1 MKKIMMFGALTYS
14 LLSAQS
20 LAGVMY
26 DLTPRWSWSD
36 NEYVA
41 WNSPCPNN
49 GYYTSNYS
57 TYVCTVGVN
66 LNYGDSIVAGP
77 YVSQLYLDRYSS
89 FGGNNTIGSSNRNLS
104 LNLDRNSFS
113 ARNLYI
119 YGSIDNGG
127 YINLTDATVSRFI
140 RSSNNDVV
148 FDNVNVGESVIAQ
161 KHING
166 ANSDVGGYVDS
177 YAGGV
182 TLNNVDVGSYIE
194 ARDQIKTTNGDVGGH
209 ISSSHG
215 GIQTVSNSTHLI
227 SGYVSAQ
234 ESIKVTNYRINQYIF
249 SEDYVQ
255 LNNTNVNGD
264 VTSRSSGNP
273 AVEVLNNSSVSG
285 DITAKGFIRVS
296 DSSVSGDIDN
306 TQGRNQSMAIN
317 SSQIGG
323 DIAAKGYVDVQS
335 SQVSGTVSSAN
346 EGGRIEHS
354 KVKGD
359 VNVKEYLHVINNS
372 YICGEASS
380 SGDGANINNSFVGDD
395 VSTKKY
401 LHVTNASV
409 FGTVSTKNTGMAL
422 SGAKILADMKA
433 VGFPNN
439 KYVSISNNSTLC
451 GQLNSSYYYNG
462 NLVAFCGLNDPSCNS
477 SQSKGECPVNVSSGS
492 GYDDFYEFCGTTP
505 PDPEPTQCNLLPME
519 TFSSSNVDN
528 WSVIGYGSSVK
539 PHVVNGRFRLNDNR
553 TRQATASAYNYLFPS
568 DENYLEIEFD
578 HFAYGGGYNGADG
591 VALVISDANVPPQT
605 GAFGGPLGYGMKLHK
620 NHSDEVSHDVEG
632 FAGGWLGIGIDEYG
646 NFYREGGENLASHGS
661 ANSVGVRGAGIKD
674 NNGKWLK
681 GYKYIKGKQFNQS
694 LDNRSST
701 PHRYKVILNSRNSG
715 AITLSVQRKVGVN
728 GQWHTVISN
737 FDVLTEGN
745 FNYIPENFRISVTAS
760 TGALTNTHEMDNFQV
775 CADKYQKITEGIHHF
790 EFDYAG
796 TGSICQASEVTLR
809 ACMDPSCSKTYPSS
823 VLSSNPGATVDPVTV
838 SLLPQSDSLVA
849 WEGGDRVTFSDS
861 VSLKLQAFQSGSAKL
876 GIASSSVPQFGFD
889 GAKCRIAGG
898 PLSEQNCNIVFNSA
912 ALGVTVPDKV
922 AGKPFF
928 NTKGQAQYSNQR
940 SPYLEFCSS
949 PSQQGGNGENRD
961 VQLSI
966 ERIEPTSNAVSVPA
980 YVSFKKRDGSFS
992 NEVTVGTNTVEVAD
1006 VYFNKHGKAYFNL
1019 KYPEAGKVALKAKIK
1034 DEKDSL
1040 GQNSFVSFP
1049 AYLKLTVDGGLCGS
1063 GSCSQKLVAAGEE
1076 FTMKVT
1082 AYQFGDDKKP
1092 AQNYQQSGLTIS
1104 HKVSYPQFDS
1114 AIPGTLGTTTYDH
1127 INLTN
1132 GTGSVMQT
1140 VSEVGAFDF
1149 TITPPETYLGS
1160 KAFTITPAEE
1170 NIGRFYPKYFRV
1182 DEAKGNQWAYPHQ
1195 ENFAYMK
1202 QGFGVEEFYVEALNA
1217 DKGALTNY
1225 AFFSS
1230 GLHAKFGLKDTS
1242 SYKPRFILNKT
1253 YTGTWVNNGA
1263 AYVTSRSLGKFTG
1276 STTDGLELLK
1286 GSGSSY
1292 PDGPL
1297 NFNENAKDTAISIK
1311 SADDNKDPVSIDGS
1325 EGLLPTQPDIRFG
1338 RVDLDDVGGNQGS
1351 TLRVPLRVEY
1361 WNGSRFIANPNDSQ
1375 TDVTGVK
1382 AKQEHIW
1389 PKGDNAKPKDVT
1401 LGAGGEVASG
1411 HSRSVTAK
1419 EAEPYRQQTRV
1430 WLNLEGGGNSLPWLK
1445 YDWDKDGYEENPS
1458 SVVTFG
1464 IHRGNDRVIYRGEP
1478 GLTGQ

>member
-1 MKKIMMFGALTYS
+1 MKKIILIIITMLACLLNVPAQAATCDVWGNKDFTVTFDVVGPASSSYVYLEHSGLHPREVLWYNGSKYRGARFYFYEPN
-14 LLSAQS
+14 LLKDQVYNIRLEHQANGRSGT
-20 LAGVMY
+20 LKYYRKFAGE
-26 DLTPRWSWSD
+26 SD
-36 NEYVA
+36 
-41 WNSPCPNN
+41 WQLIS
-49 GYYTSNYS
+49 TMSN
-57 TYVCTVGVN
+57 VN
-66 LNYGDSIVAGP
+66 LKNGK
-77 YVSQLYLDRYSS
+77 
-89 FGGNNTIGSSNRNLS
+89 LS
-104 LNLDRNSFS
+104 LYEQGSPSGLDCDGSLPAPIEPELPSNICQYFPEPIQGMKGYSENTLNVPNKS
-113 ARNLYI
+113 ARAL
-119 YGSIDNGG
+119 GW
-127 YINLTDATVSRFI
+127 
-140 RSSNNDVV
+140 
-148 FDNVNVGESVIAQ
+148 
-161 KHING
+161 
-166 ANSDVGGYVDS
+166 
-177 YAGGV
+177 
-182 TLNNVDVGSYIE
+182 
-194 ARDQIKTTNGDVGGH
+194 
-209 ISSSHG
+209 
-215 GIQTVSNSTHLI
+215 
-227 SGYVSAQ
+227 
-234 ESIKVTNYRINQYIF
+234 
-249 SEDYVQ
+249 SEDYKSFYTVTNKEDLFYYSSNAQ
-255 LNNTNVNGD
+255 QPNKAKYILAGFDKANVDDARDRLYRSPICGSDTGCDVGNNDANLEARKASEPTGVPTDFGDRSLSLEAHNIGYKCDNTNLCSATRYDVNGKSGIEIKIEKNLDSLWISQNNSPFEQIKVILPDGTNIRNFKAEAGPSDDLRIVIPQDSTITFERWEHVGHTKYSFYNNSRINVSGNSVVFSNPID
-264 VTSRSSGNP
+264 VTTNYYVTIYAPNALVNFQTKS
-273 AVEVLNNSSVSG
+273 EQFY
-285 DITAKGFIRVS
+285 GF
-296 DSSVSGDIDN
+296 
-306 TQGRNQSMAIN
+306 
-317 SSQIGG
+317 
-323 DIAAKGYVDVQS
+323 
-335 SQVSGTVSSAN
+335 
-346 EGGRIEHS
+346 
-354 KVKGD
+354 
-359 VNVKEYLHVINNS
+359 
-372 YICGEASS
+372 
-380 SGDGANINNSFVGDD
+380 
-395 VSTKKY
+395 
-401 LHVTNASV
+401 
-409 FGTVSTKNTGMAL
+409 
-422 SGAKILADMKA
+422 ILADTVNFNNPITVHGSVTARHLTMKKN
-433 VGFPNN
+433 VVIQKPD
-439 KYVSISNNSTLC
+439 YS
-451 GQLNSSYYYNG
+451 
-462 NLVAFCGLNDPSCNS
+462 
-477 SQSKGECPVNVSSGS
+477 CPV
-492 GYDDFYEFCGTTP
+492 
-505 PDPEPTQCNLLPME
+505 EPSVQQCNLLPME
-519 TFSSSNVDN
+519 DFNANDISN
-528 WSVIGYGSSVK
+528 WSVIGFGQSIK
-539 PHVVNGRFRLNDNR
+539 PKPSGGRFVLNSSQRN
-553 TRQATASAYNYLFPS
+553 QATASAYNYLFPS
-568 DENYLEIEFD
+568 KDNYLEVEFD
-578 HFAYGGGYNGADG
+578 HYAHSGSGADG
-591 VALVISDANVPPQT
+591 VALVLSDANVPPQT
-605 GAFGGPLGYGMKLHK
+605 GAFGGPLGYGVKP
-620 NHSDEVSHDVEG
+620 NIQG
-632 FAGGWLGIGIDEYG
+632 FAGGWLGFGIDEYG
-646 NFYREGGENLASHGS
+646 NYSREGSFEDGHYRPGFKPNTVAIRGS
-661 ANSVGVRGAGIKD
+661 GIKNGAGQWM
-674 NNGKWLK
+674 G
-681 GYKYIKGKQFNQS
+681 GYRYIKGNHNVGY
-694 LDNRSST
+694 LDRRRDPN
-701 PHRYKVILNSRNSG
+701 HRYKVIIDSKQQG
-715 AITLSVQRKVGVN
+715 KVYITIQRKIGSAN
-728 GQWHTVISN
+728 SWTTLISK
-737 FDVLTEGN
+737 FDVMRGFGQTTP
-745 FNYIPENFRISVTAS
+745 PENFRVSITAS
-760 TGALTNTHEMDNFQV
+760 TGDITNVHEMDNFQV

-809 ACMDPSCSKTYPSS
+809 ACMDASCSKTYPSS

-849 WEGGDRVTFSDS
+849 WEGGDRFTFSDS

-928 NTKGQAQYSNQR
+928 NTKGQAQYSNQS

-949 PSQQGGNGENRD
+949 PSQQGGDGENRD

-1006 VYFNKHGKAYFNL
+1006 VYFNKQGKAYFNL

-1132 GTGSVMQT
+1132 GTGSVTQT

-1149 TITPPETYLGS
+1149 KITPPETYLGS

-1182 DEAKGNQWAYPHQ
+1182 DDAKGNQWAYPHK
-1195 ENFAYMK
+1195 ENFAYMG

-1230 GLHAKFGLKDTS
+1230 GLQAKFGLKDTS
-1242 SYKPRFILNKT
+1242 SYQSRFILNKT

-1311 SADDNKDPVSIDGS
+1311 PADDNKDPVSIDGS

-1338 RVDLDDVGGNQGS
+1338 RIDLDDVGGNQGS

-1375 TDVTGVK
+1375 TDVKGVT
-1382 AKQEHIW
+1382 AAETHIW
-1389 PKGDNAKPKDVT
+1389 PTGAGAIPKAVT

-1411 HSRSVTAK
+1411 SSRSVTATQ
-1419 EAEPYRQQTRV
+1419 AEPYRQQTRV
-1430 WLNLEGGGNSLPWLK
+1430 WLDLDDSKNGLPWLK
-1445 YDWDKDGYEENPS
+1445 YNWDNDKVGEENPS

>member
-1 MKKIMMFGALTYS
+1 MK
-14 LLSAQS
+14 
-20 LAGVMY
+20 
-26 DLTPRWSWSD
+26 
-36 NEYVA
+36 
-41 WNSPCPNN
+41 
-49 GYYTSNYS
+49 
-57 TYVCTVGVN
+57 
-66 LNYGDSIVAGP
+66 
-77 YVSQLYLDRYSS
+77 
-89 FGGNNTIGSSNRNLS
+89 LS
-104 LNLDRNSFS
+104 LNNKFIPFILLFTFLVTNSVRASSDTITINDFPFVAQGHGNGNNFCNGYGNASYLKVYNEATIWGTEGLDLNFC
-113 ARNLYI
+113 
-119 YGSIDNGG
+119 YGFQYMSETSCD
-127 YINLTDATVSRFI
+127 
-140 RSSNNDVV
+140 NNDGSLRKC
-148 FDNVNVGESVIAQ
+148 NVSFQ
-161 KHING
+161 QLSPKK
-166 ANSDVGGYVDS
+166 
-177 YAGGV
+177 
-182 TLNNVDVGSYIE
+182 LKPFKE
-194 ARDQIKTTNGDVGGH
+194 AT
-209 ISSSHG
+209 
-215 GIQTVSNSTHLI
+215 
-227 SGYVSAQ
+227 
-234 ESIKVTNYRINQYIF
+234 
-249 SEDYVQ
+249 
-255 LNNTNVNGD
+255 
-264 VTSRSSGNP
+264 GNK
-273 AVEVLNNSSVSG
+273 NIYCN
-285 DITAKGFIRVS
+285 
-296 DSSVSGDIDN
+296 
-306 TQGRNQSMAIN
+306 
-317 SSQIGG
+317 
-323 DIAAKGYVDVQS
+323 
-335 SQVSGTVSSAN
+335 SSAN
-346 EGGRIEHS
+346 IYRENIKSFNGYQNCNAWFSSPLHKIKKMNMYDSSTVHFFSGEYWIDKLTMQNSS
-354 KVKGD
+354 KIVIHG
-359 VNVKEYLHVINNS
+359 NVKIHLKNEAEFNGASIEYADENSQLIFVSRDSITLNDSYWPVHKSSTLEGYFYADEDISLHNGSVILGKVNSRILTLTDSSKINN
-372 YICGEASS
+372 E
-380 SGDGANINNSFVGDD
+380 NIIP
-395 VSTKKY
+395 K
-401 LHVTNASV
+401 
-409 FGTVSTKNTGMAL
+409 
-422 SGAKILADMKA
+422 
-433 VGFPNN
+433 
-439 KYVSISNNSTLC
+439 
-451 GQLNSSYYYNG
+451 
-462 NLVAFCGLNDPSCNS
+462 
-477 SQSKGECPVNVSSGS
+477 
-492 GYDDFYEFCGTTP
+492 
-505 PDPEPTQCNLLPME
+505 QCEYLPME
-519 TFSSSNVDN
+519 DFNANDISN
-528 WSVIGYGSSVK
+528 WSVIGFGQSIKPTPSGDRFVLNSSQK
-539 PHVVNGRFRLNDNR
+539 D
-553 TRQATASAYNYLFPS
+553 QATASACNYLFPS
-568 DENYLEIEFD
+568 KDNYLEVEFD
-578 HFAYGGGYNGADG
+578 HYAHSGSGADG
-591 VALVISDANVPPQT
+591 VALVLSDANVPPQT
-605 GAFGGPLGYGMKLHK
+605 GAFGGPLGYGVKP
-620 NHSDEVSHDVEG
+620 NIQG
-632 FAGGWLGIGIDEYG
+632 FAGGWLGFGIDEYG
-646 NFYREGGENLASHGS
+646 NYSREGSFEDSHYRPGFKPNTVAIRGS
-661 ANSVGVRGAGIKD
+661 GIK
-674 NNGKWLK
+674 NGSGQWMG
-681 GYKYIKGKQFNQS
+681 GYRYIKGNHNVGD
-694 LDNRSST
+694 LDRRRDPN
-701 PHRYKVILNSRNSG
+701 HRYKVIIDSKQQG
-715 AITLSVQRKVGVN
+715 KVYITIQRKIGSAN
-728 GQWHTVISN
+728 SWTTLISK
-737 FDVLTEGN
+737 FDVMRGFGQTTP
-745 FNYIPENFRISVTAS
+745 PENFRVSITAS
-760 TGALTNTHEMDNFQV
+760 TGDITNVHEMDNFQV

-809 ACMDPSCSKTYPSS
+809 ACMDASCSKTYPSS

-861 VSLKLQAFQSGSAKL
+861 VSLKLQALQSGSAKL

-928 NTKGQAQYSNQR
+928 NTKGQAQYSNQS

-949 PSQQGGNGENRD
+949 PSQQGGDGENRD

-1006 VYFNKHGKAYFNL
+1006 VYFNKQGKAYFNL

-1132 GTGSVMQT
+1132 GTGSVTQT

-1182 DEAKGNQWAYPHQ
+1182 DEAKGNQWAYPHK
-1195 ENFAYMK
+1195 ENFAYMG
-1202 QGFGVEEFYVEALNA
+1202 QSFGVEEFYVEALNA

-1230 GLHAKFGLKDTS
+1230 GLQAKFGLKDTS
-1242 SYKPRFILNKT
+1242 SYQPRFILNKT

-1445 YDWDKDGYEENPS
+1445 YDWDKDGSEENPS

>member
-1 MKKIMMFGALTYS
+1 MKKRIIFGAIAYS
-14 LLSAQS
+14 LLCAQV
-20 LAGVMY
+20 LAAVTY
-26 DLTPRWSWSD
+26 DLTPTDYWVREKGRWQRQWVPV
-36 NEYVA
+36 Y
-41 WNSPCPNN
+41 SPCPTD
-49 GYYTSNYS
+49 GYYSNGLS
-57 TYVCTVGVN
+57 IYVCPSSVN
-66 LNYGDSIVAGP
+66 LYYGDNIVTGGNT
-77 YVSQLYLDRYSS
+77 SQLVLRQYSS

-215 GIQTVSNSTHLI
+215 GIQAVSNSAHLI

-346 EGGRIEHS
+346 EGGRIELS
-354 KVKGD
+354 KVRGD

-519 TFSSSNVDN
+519 DFNANDISN
-528 WSVIGYGSSVK
+528 WSVIGFGQSIK
-539 PHVVNGRFRLNDNR
+539 PTPSGGRFVLNSSQRN
-553 TRQATASAYNYLFPS
+553 QATASAYNYLFPS
-568 DENYLEIEFD
+568 KDNYLEVEFD
-578 HFAYGGGYNGADG
+578 HYAHSGSGADG
-591 VALVISDANVPPQT
+591 VALVLSDANVPPQT
-605 GAFGGPLGYGMKLHK
+605 GAFGGPLGYGVKP
-620 NHSDEVSHDVEG
+620 NIQG
-632 FAGGWLGIGIDEYG
+632 FAGGWLGFGIDEYG
-646 NFYREGGENLASHGS
+646 NYSREGSFEDSHYRPGFKPNTVAIRGS
-661 ANSVGVRGAGIKD
+661 GIK
-674 NNGKWLK
+674 NGSGQWMG
-681 GYKYIKGKQFNQS
+681 GYRYIKGNHNVGD
-694 LDNRSST
+694 LDRRRDPN
-701 PHRYKVILNSRNSG
+701 HRYKVIIGSKQQG
-715 AITLSVQRKVGVN
+715 KVYITIQRKIGSAN
-728 GQWHTVISN
+728 SWTTLISK
-737 FDVLTEGN
+737 FDVMRGFGQTTP
-745 FNYIPENFRISVTAS
+745 PENFRVSITAS
-760 TGALTNTHEMDNFQV
+760 TGDITNVHEMDNFQV

-809 ACMDPSCSKTYPSS
+809 ACMDASCSKTYPSS

-849 WEGGDRVTFSDS
+849 WEGGDHVTFSDS

-928 NTKGQAQYSNQR
+928 NTKGQAQYSNQS

-949 PSQQGGNGENRD
+949 PSQQGGDGENRD

-1006 VYFNKHGKAYFNL
+1006 VYFNKQGKAYFNL

-1063 GSCSQKLVAAGEE
+1063 GSCSHKLVAAGEE

-1132 GTGSVMQT
+1132 GTGAVTQT

-1182 DEAKGNQWAYPHQ
+1182 DEAKGNQWAYPHK
-1195 ENFAYMK
+1195 ENFAYMG
-1202 QGFGVEEFYVEALNA
+1202 QSFGVEEFYVEALNA

-1230 GLHAKFGLKDTS
+1230 GLQAKFGLKDTS
-1242 SYKPRFILNKT
+1242 SYQPRFILNKT

-1445 YDWDKDGYEENPS
+1445 YDWDKDGSEENPS

>member
-215 GIQTVSNSTHLI
+215 GIQAVSNSTHLI

-433 VGFPNN
+433 VGFPSN

-505 PDPEPTQCNLLPME
+505 PDPDPDPEPTQCNLLPME
-519 TFSSSNVDN
+519 DFNANDISN
-528 WSVIGYGSSVK
+528 WSVIGFGQSIK
-539 PHVVNGRFRLNDNR
+539 PTPSGGRFVLNSSQRN
-553 TRQATASAYNYLFPS
+553 QATASAYNYLFPS
-568 DENYLEIEFD
+568 KDNYLEVEFD
-578 HFAYGGGYNGADG
+578 HYAHSGSGADG
-591 VALVISDANVPPQT
+591 VALVLSDANVPPQT
-605 GAFGGPLGYGMKLHK
+605 GAFGGPLGYGVKP
-620 NHSDEVSHDVEG
+620 NIQG
-632 FAGGWLGIGIDEYG
+632 FAGGWLGFGIDEYG
-646 NFYREGGENLASHGS
+646 NYSREGSFDDSPNRPSRPNAVAIRGS
-661 ANSVGVRGAGIKD
+661 GIK
-674 NNGKWLK
+674 NNSGHWMG
-681 GYKYIKGKQFNQS
+681 GYRYIKGNNNVGD
-694 LDNRSST
+694 LDNRT
-701 PHRYKVILNSRNSG
+701 NLKHRYKVIIDSKEQG
-715 AITLSVQRKVGVN
+715 KVYITIQRKIGSAN
-728 GQWHTVISN
+728 SWTTLISK
-737 FDVLTEGN
+737 FDVMRGFGQSTP
-745 FNYIPENFRISVTAS
+745 PENFRVSITAS
-760 TGALTNTHEMDNFQV
+760 TGDITNVHEMDNFQV

-809 ACMDPSCSKTYPSS
+809 ACMDASCSKTYPSS

-849 WEGGDRVTFSDS
+849 WEGDDRVTFSDS

-928 NTKGQAQYSNQR
+928 NTKGQAQYSNQS

-949 PSQQGGNGENRD
+949 PSQQGGDGENRD

-980 YVSFKKRDGSFS
+980 YVSFKKRDGTFS

-1006 VYFNKHGKAYFNL
+1006 VYFNKQGKAYFNL

-1104 HKVSYPQFDS
+1104 HKVSYPKFDS
-1114 AIPGTLGTTTYDH
+1114 AIAGTLGTTTYDH
-1127 INLTN
+1127 IKLTN
-1132 GTGSVMQT
+1132 GTGSVTQT

-1182 DEAKGNQWAYPHQ
+1182 DEAKGNQWAYSHK
-1195 ENFAYMK
+1195 ENFAYMG

-1217 DKGALTNY
+1217 GKGALTNY

-1230 GLHAKFGLKDTS
+1230 GLQAKFGLKDTS
-1242 SYKPRFILNKT
+1242 SYQSRFILNKT
-1253 YTGTWVNNGA
+1253 YTGIWVNNGA
-1263 AYVTSRSLGKFTG
+1263 AYVSSRSLGRFTG

-1286 GSGSSY
+1286 GSGTSY

-1297 NFNENAKDTAISIK
+1297 NFKENVKDTVISIK
-1311 SADDNKDPVSIDGS
+1311 AAENTDPVSIDGS
-1325 EGLLPTQPDIRFG
+1325 EGVLPTQPDIRFG
-1338 RVDLDDVGGNQGS
+1338 RVDLDDVGGNQG
-1351 TLRVPLRVEY
+1351 TILRVPLRVEY
-1361 WNGSRFIANPNDSQ
+1361 WNGSRFIANPDDSQ
-1375 TDVTGVK
+1375 TDVKGIT
-1382 AKQEHIW
+1382 AAETHIW
-1389 PKGDNAKPKDVT
+1389 PTGNDAAPKAVT
-1401 LGAGGEVASG
+1401 LGAGGKVSDG
-1411 HSRSVTAK
+1411 YSRTVTAK
-1419 EAEPYRQQTRV
+1419 EAESYRQQTRV
-1430 WLNLEGGGNSLPWLK
+1430 WLDLDASANGLPWLK
-1445 YDWDKDGYEENPS
+1445 YNWNKDNAGEENPS

>member
-1 MKKIMMFGALTYS
+1 MKKIILIIITMLACLLNFPAQAATCDVWGNKDFTVTFNVVGPASNSYVYLQHSGRHPREVLWYNGYEYGNANYYFDEPNLLADQPYNIRLEHQVSHNSGTLKYYRKFAGESDWQLISTINNVNLKNGKLSLYEQGSPSGLDCDGSLPAPIEPELPSNICQYFPEPIQGMKGYSENTLNVPNKSARVLGWSEDYKSFYTVTNKEDLFYYSSNAQQPNKAQYILAGFDKANVDDARDRLYRSPICGSDTGCDVGNNDGHLEARKASEPTGVPTDFGDHSLSLEAHNIGYKCDNTSLCSATRYS
-14 LLSAQS
+14 L
-20 LAGVMY
+20 
-26 DLTPRWSWSD
+26 
-36 NEYVA
+36 
-41 WNSPCPNN
+41 N
-49 GYYTSNYS
+49 GKS
-57 TYVCTVGVN
+57 G
-66 LNYGDSIVAGP
+66 IE
-77 YVSQLYLDRYSS
+77 
-89 FGGNNTIGSSNRNLS
+89 IKIEK
-104 LNLDRNSFS
+104 NLDRLWVSQNNSPF
-113 ARNLYI
+113 
-119 YGSIDNGG
+119 
-127 YINLTDATVSRFI
+127 
-140 RSSNNDVV
+140 
-148 FDNVNVGESVIAQ
+148 
-161 KHING
+161 
-166 ANSDVGGYVDS
+166 
-177 YAGGV
+177 
-182 TLNNVDVGSYIE
+182 
-194 ARDQIKTTNGDVGGH
+194 DQIKVILPDGTNVRNFRAEAGPRDDLRIVIPQDSTVTFERWEHVGHTKYSFYNNSRINVSGNSVVFSNPIDVTTNYYAT
-209 ISSSHG
+209 I
-215 GIQTVSNSTHLI
+215 
-227 SGYVSAQ
+227 YA
-234 ESIKVTNYRINQYIF
+234 
-249 SEDYVQ
+249 
-255 LNNTNVNGD
+255 
-264 VTSRSSGNP
+264 P
-273 AVEVLNNSSVSG
+273 
-285 DITAKGFIRVS
+285 
-296 DSSVSGDIDN
+296 
-306 TQGRNQSMAIN
+306 
-317 SSQIGG
+317 
-323 DIAAKGYVDVQS
+323 
-335 SQVSGTVSSAN
+335 
-346 EGGRIEHS
+346 
-354 KVKGD
+354 
-359 VNVKEYLHVINNS
+359 
-372 YICGEASS
+372 
-380 SGDGANINNSFVGDD
+380 
-395 VSTKKY
+395 
-401 LHVTNASV
+401 NASV
-409 FGTVSTKNTGMAL
+409 NFQTKSKQFYGF
-422 SGAKILADMKA
+422 ILADTVNFNNPITVHGSVTARHLTMKKN
-433 VGFPNN
+433 VVIQKPD
-439 KYVSISNNSTLC
+439 YS
-451 GQLNSSYYYNG
+451 
-462 NLVAFCGLNDPSCNS
+462 
-477 SQSKGECPVNVSSGS
+477 CPV
-492 GYDDFYEFCGTTP
+492 EP
-505 PDPEPTQCNLLPME
+505 PVQQCNLLPME

-528 WSVIGYGSSVK
+528 WSVIGYDSSIK
-539 PHVVNGRFRLNDNR
+539 PQVVNGRFRLNGNR
-553 TRQATASAYNYLFPS
+553 ARQATASAYNYLFPS
-568 DENYLEIEFD
+568 DENYLEVEFD

-620 NHSDEVSHDVEG
+620 NHSGEVSHDVEG

-681 GYKYIKGKQFNQS
+681 GYKYIKGKQFNQP

-745 FNYIPENFRISVTAS
+745 FNYTPENFRISVTAS

-809 ACMDPSCSKTYPSS
+809 ACMDASCSKTYPSS

-876 GIASSSVPQFGFD
+876 GIARSSVLQFGFD
-889 GAKCRIAGG
+889 RAKCRIAGG

-928 NTKGQAQYSNQR
+928 NTKGQAQYSNQS

-949 PSQQGGNGENRD
+949 PSQQGGDGENRD

-966 ERIEPTSNAVSVPA
+966 ERIEPTSNAVSVSA

-1006 VYFNKHGKAYFNL
+1006 VYFNKQGKAYFNL

-1114 AIPGTLGTTTYDH
+1114 AISGTLGTTTYDH

-1132 GTGSVMQT
+1132 GTGSVTQT

-1182 DEAKGNQWAYPHQ
+1182 DEAKGNQWAYPHK
-1195 ENFAYMK
+1195 ENFAYMG
-1202 QGFGVEEFYVEALNA
+1202 QSFGVEEFYVEALNA

-1230 GLHAKFGLKDTS
+1230 GLQAKFGLKDTS
-1242 SYKPRFILNKT
+1242 SYQPRFILNKT

-1445 YDWDKDGYEENPS
+1445 YDWDKDGSEENPS

>member
-1 MKKIMMFGALTYS
+1 MKKIILIIITMLACLLNVPAQAATCDVWGNKDFTVTFNVVGPASNSYVYLEHSGRHPREVLWYNGYEYGNANYYFDEPNLLAGQPYNIRLEHQVSHNSGTLKYYRKFAGESDWQLISTINNVNLKNGKLSLYEQGSPSGLDCDGSLPAPIEPELPSNICQYFPEPIQGMKGYSENTLNVPNKSARVLGWSEDYKSFYTVTNKEDLFYYSSNAQQPNKAQYILAGFDKANVDDARDRLYRSPICGSDTGCDVGNNDGHLEARKASEPTGVPTDFGDHSLSLEAHNIGYKCDNTSLCSATRYS
-14 LLSAQS
+14 L
-20 LAGVMY
+20 
-26 DLTPRWSWSD
+26 
-36 NEYVA
+36 
-41 WNSPCPNN
+41 N
-49 GYYTSNYS
+49 GKS
-57 TYVCTVGVN
+57 G
-66 LNYGDSIVAGP
+66 IE
-77 YVSQLYLDRYSS
+77 
-89 FGGNNTIGSSNRNLS
+89 IKIEK
-104 LNLDRNSFS
+104 NLDRLWVSQNNSPF
-113 ARNLYI
+113 
-119 YGSIDNGG
+119 
-127 YINLTDATVSRFI
+127 
-140 RSSNNDVV
+140 
-148 FDNVNVGESVIAQ
+148 
-161 KHING
+161 
-166 ANSDVGGYVDS
+166 
-177 YAGGV
+177 
-182 TLNNVDVGSYIE
+182 
-194 ARDQIKTTNGDVGGH
+194 DQIKVILPDGTNVRNFRAEAGPRDDLRIVIPQDSTVTFERWEHVGHTKYSFYNNSRINVSGNSVVFSNPIDVTTNYYAT
-209 ISSSHG
+209 I
-215 GIQTVSNSTHLI
+215 
-227 SGYVSAQ
+227 YA
-234 ESIKVTNYRINQYIF
+234 
-249 SEDYVQ
+249 
-255 LNNTNVNGD
+255 
-264 VTSRSSGNP
+264 P
-273 AVEVLNNSSVSG
+273 
-285 DITAKGFIRVS
+285 
-296 DSSVSGDIDN
+296 
-306 TQGRNQSMAIN
+306 
-317 SSQIGG
+317 
-323 DIAAKGYVDVQS
+323 
-335 SQVSGTVSSAN
+335 
-346 EGGRIEHS
+346 
-354 KVKGD
+354 
-359 VNVKEYLHVINNS
+359 
-372 YICGEASS
+372 
-380 SGDGANINNSFVGDD
+380 
-395 VSTKKY
+395 
-401 LHVTNASV
+401 NASV
-409 FGTVSTKNTGMAL
+409 NFQTKSKQFYGF
-422 SGAKILADMKA
+422 ILADTVNFNNPITVHGSVTARHLTMKKN
-433 VGFPNN
+433 VVIQKPD
-439 KYVSISNNSTLC
+439 YS
-451 GQLNSSYYYNG
+451 
-462 NLVAFCGLNDPSCNS
+462 
-477 SQSKGECPVNVSSGS
+477 CPV
-492 GYDDFYEFCGTTP
+492 EP
-505 PDPEPTQCNLLPME
+505 PVQQCNLLPME

-528 WSVIGYGSSVK
+528 WSVIGYDSSIK
-539 PHVVNGRFRLNDNR
+539 PQVVNGRFRLNGNR
-553 TRQATASAYNYLFPS
+553 ARQATASAYNYLFPS
-568 DENYLEIEFD
+568 DENYLEVEFD

-620 NHSDEVSHDVEG
+620 NHSGEVSHDVEG

-681 GYKYIKGKQFNQS
+681 GYKYIKGKQFNQP

-745 FNYIPENFRISVTAS
+745 FNYTPENFRISVTAS

-809 ACMDPSCSKTYPSS
+809 ACMDASCSKTYPSS

-849 WEGGDRVTFSDS
+849 WEGGDHVTFSDS

-949 PSQQGGNGENRD
+949 PSQQGGDGENRD

-1006 VYFNKHGKAYFNL
+1006 VYFNKQGKAYFNL

-1132 GTGSVMQT
+1132 GTGSVTQT

-1230 GLHAKFGLKDTS
+1230 GLQAKFGLKDTS
-1242 SYKPRFILNKT
+1242 SYQPRFILNKT

-1338 RVDLDDVGGNQGS
+1338 RVDLDDVGGNQGA

-1445 YDWDKDGYEENPS
+1445 YDWDKDGSEENPS

>member
-1 MKKIMMFGALTYS
+1 MKKIILIIITMLACLLNFPAQAATCDVWGNKDFTVTFNVVGPASNSYVYLEHSGRHPREVLWYNGYEYGNANYYFDEPNLLAGQPYNIRLEHQVSHNSGTLKYYRKFAGESDWQLISTINNVNLKNGKLSLYEQGSPSGLDCDGSLPAPIEPELPSNICQSFPEPIQGMKGYSENTLNVPNKSARVLGWSEDYKSFYTVTNKEDLFYYSSNAQQPNKAQYILAGFDKANVDDARDRLYRSPICGSDTGCDVGNNDGHLEARKASEPTGVPTDFGDHSLSLEAHNIGYKCDNTSLCSATRYS
-14 LLSAQS
+14 L
-20 LAGVMY
+20 
-26 DLTPRWSWSD
+26 
-36 NEYVA
+36 
-41 WNSPCPNN
+41 N
-49 GYYTSNYS
+49 GKS
-57 TYVCTVGVN
+57 G
-66 LNYGDSIVAGP
+66 IE
-77 YVSQLYLDRYSS
+77 
-89 FGGNNTIGSSNRNLS
+89 IKIEK
-104 LNLDRNSFS
+104 NLDRLWVSQNNSPF
-113 ARNLYI
+113 
-119 YGSIDNGG
+119 
-127 YINLTDATVSRFI
+127 
-140 RSSNNDVV
+140 
-148 FDNVNVGESVIAQ
+148 
-161 KHING
+161 
-166 ANSDVGGYVDS
+166 
-177 YAGGV
+177 
-182 TLNNVDVGSYIE
+182 
-194 ARDQIKTTNGDVGGH
+194 DQIKVILPDGTNVRNFRAEAGPRDDLRIVIPQDSTVTFERWEHVGHTKYSFYNNSRINVSGNSVVFSNPIDVTTNYYAT
-209 ISSSHG
+209 I
-215 GIQTVSNSTHLI
+215 
-227 SGYVSAQ
+227 YA
-234 ESIKVTNYRINQYIF
+234 
-249 SEDYVQ
+249 
-255 LNNTNVNGD
+255 
-264 VTSRSSGNP
+264 P
-273 AVEVLNNSSVSG
+273 
-285 DITAKGFIRVS
+285 
-296 DSSVSGDIDN
+296 
-306 TQGRNQSMAIN
+306 
-317 SSQIGG
+317 
-323 DIAAKGYVDVQS
+323 
-335 SQVSGTVSSAN
+335 
-346 EGGRIEHS
+346 
-354 KVKGD
+354 
-359 VNVKEYLHVINNS
+359 
-372 YICGEASS
+372 
-380 SGDGANINNSFVGDD
+380 
-395 VSTKKY
+395 
-401 LHVTNASV
+401 NASV
-409 FGTVSTKNTGMAL
+409 NFQTKSKQFYGF
-422 SGAKILADMKA
+422 ILADTVNFNNPITVHGSVTARHLTMKKN
-433 VGFPNN
+433 VVIQKPD
-439 KYVSISNNSTLC
+439 YS
-451 GQLNSSYYYNG
+451 
-462 NLVAFCGLNDPSCNS
+462 
-477 SQSKGECPVNVSSGS
+477 CPV
-492 GYDDFYEFCGTTP
+492 EP
-505 PDPEPTQCNLLPME
+505 PVQQCNLLPME

-528 WSVIGYGSSVK
+528 WSVIGYDSSIK
-539 PHVVNGRFRLNDNR
+539 PQVVNGRFRLNGNR
-553 TRQATASAYNYLFPS
+553 ARQATASAYNYLFPS
-568 DENYLEIEFD
+568 DENYLEVEFD

-620 NHSDEVSHDVEG
+620 NHSGEVSHDVEG

-681 GYKYIKGKQFNQS
+681 GYKYIKGKQFNQP

-745 FNYIPENFRISVTAS
+745 FNYTPENFRISVTAS

-809 ACMDPSCSKTYPSS
+809 ACMDASCSKTYPSS

-928 NTKGQAQYSNQR
+928 NTKGQAQYSNQS

-949 PSQQGGNGENRD
+949 PSQQGGDGENRD

-1006 VYFNKHGKAYFNL
+1006 VYFNKQGKAYFNL

-1132 GTGSVMQT
+1132 GTGSVTQT

-1195 ENFAYMK
+1195 ENFAYMG

-1230 GLHAKFGLKDTS
+1230 GLQAKFGLKDTS
-1242 SYKPRFILNKT
+1242 SYQPRFILNKT

-1276 STTDGLELLK
+1276 SMTDGLELSK
-1286 GSGSSY
+1286 GSVPSY

-1325 EGLLPTQPDIRFG
+1325 EGVLPTQPDIRFG

-1411 HSRSVTAK
+1411 YSRSVTAK

-1445 YDWDKDGYEENPS
+1445 YDWDKDGSEENPS

>member
-1 MKKIMMFGALTYS
+1 MKKIILIIITMLACLLNFPAQAGTCDVWGNKDFTVTFNVIGPASNSYVYLEHSGRHPREVLWYNGYEYGNANYYFDEPNLLAGQPYNIRLEHQVSHNSGTLKYYRKFAGESDWQLISTINNVNLKNGKLSLYEQGSPSGLDCDGSLPAPIEPELPSNICQYFPEPIQGMKGYSENTLNVPNKSARVLGWSEDYKSFYTVTNKEDLFYYSSNAQQPNKAQYILAGFDKANINDARDRLYRSPVCGSNTGCDVGNKDGHLEARKASEPTGVPTDFGDHSLSLEAHNIGYKCDNTSLCSATRYS
-14 LLSAQS
+14 L
-20 LAGVMY
+20 
-26 DLTPRWSWSD
+26 
-36 NEYVA
+36 
-41 WNSPCPNN
+41 N
-49 GYYTSNYS
+49 GKS
-57 TYVCTVGVN
+57 G
-66 LNYGDSIVAGP
+66 IE
-77 YVSQLYLDRYSS
+77 
-89 FGGNNTIGSSNRNLS
+89 IKIEK
-104 LNLDRNSFS
+104 NLDRLWVSQNNSPF
-113 ARNLYI
+113 
-119 YGSIDNGG
+119 
-127 YINLTDATVSRFI
+127 
-140 RSSNNDVV
+140 
-148 FDNVNVGESVIAQ
+148 
-161 KHING
+161 
-166 ANSDVGGYVDS
+166 
-177 YAGGV
+177 
-182 TLNNVDVGSYIE
+182 
-194 ARDQIKTTNGDVGGH
+194 DQIKVILPDGTNVRNFRAEAGPRDDLRIVIPQDSTVTFERWEHVGHTKYSFYNNSRINVSGNSVVFSNPIDVTTNYYATIYAPNATVNF
-209 ISSSHG
+209 
-215 GIQTVSNSTHLI
+215 QT
-227 SGYVSAQ
+227 
-234 ESIKVTNYRINQYIF
+234 R
-249 SEDYVQ
+249 SEKFY
-255 LNNTNVNGD
+255 
-264 VTSRSSGNP
+264 
-273 AVEVLNNSSVSG
+273 
-285 DITAKGFIRVS
+285 GF
-296 DSSVSGDIDN
+296 
-306 TQGRNQSMAIN
+306 
-317 SSQIGG
+317 
-323 DIAAKGYVDVQS
+323 
-335 SQVSGTVSSAN
+335 
-346 EGGRIEHS
+346 
-354 KVKGD
+354 
-359 VNVKEYLHVINNS
+359 
-372 YICGEASS
+372 
-380 SGDGANINNSFVGDD
+380 
-395 VSTKKY
+395 
-401 LHVTNASV
+401 
-409 FGTVSTKNTGMAL
+409 
-422 SGAKILADMKA
+422 ILADTVNFNNPITVYGSVTARHLTMKKR
-433 VGFPNN
+433 VVIQKPD
-439 KYVSISNNSTLC
+439 YS
-451 GQLNSSYYYNG
+451 
-462 NLVAFCGLNDPSCNS
+462 
-477 SQSKGECPVNVSSGS
+477 CPV
-492 GYDDFYEFCGTTP
+492 EP
-505 PDPEPTQCNLLPME
+505 PVQQCNLLPME

-528 WSVIGYGSSVK
+528 WSVIGYDSSIK
-539 PHVVNGRFRLNDNR
+539 PQVVNGRFRLNGNR
-553 TRQATASAYNYLFPS
+553 ARQATASAYNYLFPS
-568 DENYLEIEFD
+568 DENYLEVEFD

-620 NHSDEVSHDVEG
+620 NHSGEVSHDVEG

-681 GYKYIKGKQFNQS
+681 GYKYIKGKQFNQP

-745 FNYIPENFRISVTAS
+745 FNYTPENFRISVTAS

-809 ACMDPSCSKTYPSS
+809 ACMDASCSKTYPSS

-876 GIASSSVPQFGFD
+876 GIARSSVLQFGFD
-889 GAKCRIAGG
+889 RAKCRIAGG

-928 NTKGQAQYSNQR
+928 NTKGQAQYSNQS

-949 PSQQGGNGENRD
+949 PSQQGGDGENRD

-1006 VYFNKHGKAYFNL
+1006 VYFNKQGKAYFNL

-1132 GTGSVMQT
+1132 GTGSVTQT

-1230 GLHAKFGLKDTS
+1230 GLQAKFGLKDTS
-1242 SYKPRFILNKT
+1242 SYQPRFILNKT

-1286 GSGSSY
+1286 GSGLSY

-1401 LGAGGEVASG
+1401 LGGGGEVASG

-1445 YDWDKDGYEENPS
+1445 YDWDKDGSEENPS

>member
-1 MKKIMMFGALTYS
+1 MEDFNA
-14 LLSAQS
+14 
-20 LAGVMY
+20 
-26 DLTPRWSWSD
+26 
-36 NEYVA
+36 
-41 WNSPCPNN
+41 
-49 GYYTSNYS
+49 
-57 TYVCTVGVN
+57 
-66 LNYGDSIVAGP
+66 
-77 YVSQLYLDRYSS
+77 
-89 FGGNNTIGSSNRNLS
+89 
-104 LNLDRNSFS
+104 
-113 ARNLYI
+113 
-119 YGSIDNGG
+119 
-127 YINLTDATVSRFI
+127 
-140 RSSNNDVV
+140 ND
-148 FDNVNVGESVIAQ
+148 
-161 KHING
+161 
-166 ANSDVGGYVDS
+166 
-177 YAGGV
+177 
-182 TLNNVDVGSYIE
+182 
-194 ARDQIKTTNGDVGGH
+194 
-209 ISSSHG
+209 IS
-215 GIQTVSNSTHLI
+215 
-227 SGYVSAQ
+227 
-234 ESIKVTNYRINQYIF
+234 
-249 SEDYVQ
+249 
-255 LNNTNVNGD
+255 
-264 VTSRSSGNP
+264 
-273 AVEVLNNSSVSG
+273 
-285 DITAKGFIRVS
+285 
-296 DSSVSGDIDN
+296 
-306 TQGRNQSMAIN
+306 
-317 SSQIGG
+317 
-323 DIAAKGYVDVQS
+323 
-335 SQVSGTVSSAN
+335 
-346 EGGRIEHS
+346 
-354 KVKGD
+354 
-359 VNVKEYLHVINNS
+359 
-372 YICGEASS
+372 
-380 SGDGANINNSFVGDD
+380 
-395 VSTKKY
+395 
-401 LHVTNASV
+401 
-409 FGTVSTKNTGMAL
+409 
-422 SGAKILADMKA
+422 
-433 VGFPNN
+433 
-439 KYVSISNNSTLC
+439 
-451 GQLNSSYYYNG
+451 
-462 NLVAFCGLNDPSCNS
+462 
-477 SQSKGECPVNVSSGS
+477 
-492 GYDDFYEFCGTTP
+492 
-505 PDPEPTQCNLLPME
+505 
-519 TFSSSNVDN
+519 N
-528 WSVIGYGSSVK
+528 WSVIGFGQSIKPTPSGERFVLNSSQK
-539 PHVVNGRFRLNDNR
+539 D
-553 TRQATASAYNYLFPS
+553 QATASAYNYLFPS
-568 DENYLEIEFD
+568 KDNYLEVEFD
-578 HFAYGGGYNGADG
+578 HYAHSGSGADG
-591 VALVISDANVPPQT
+591 VALVLSDANVPPQT
-605 GAFGGPLGYGMKLHK
+605 GAFGGPLGYGVKP
-620 NHSDEVSHDVEG
+620 NIQG
-632 FAGGWLGIGIDEYG
+632 FAGGWLGFGIDEYG
-646 NFYREGGENLASHGS
+646 NYSREGSFEDSHYRPGFKPNTVAIRGS
-661 ANSVGVRGAGIKD
+661 GIK
-674 NNGKWLK
+674 NGSGQWMG
-681 GYKYIKGKQFNQS
+681 GYRYIKGNHNVGD
-694 LDNRSST
+694 LDRRRDPN
-701 PHRYKVILNSRNSG
+701 HRYKVIIDSKQQG
-715 AITLSVQRKVGVN
+715 KVYITIQRKIGSAN
-728 GQWHTVISN
+728 SWTTLISK
-737 FDVLTEGN
+737 FDVMRGFGQTTP
-745 FNYIPENFRISVTAS
+745 PENFRVSITAS
-760 TGALTNTHEMDNFQV
+760 TGDITNVHEMDNFQV

-809 ACMDPSCSKTYPSS
+809 ACMDASCSKTYPSS

-849 WEGGDRVTFSDS
+849 WEGGDHVTFSDS

-928 NTKGQAQYSNQR
+928 NTKGQAQYSNQS

-949 PSQQGGNGENRD
+949 PSQQGGDGENRD

-1006 VYFNKHGKAYFNL
+1006 VYFNKQGKAYFNL

-1132 GTGSVMQT
+1132 GTGSVTQT

-1182 DEAKGNQWAYPHQ
+1182 DEAKGNQWAYPHK
-1195 ENFAYMK
+1195 ENFAYMG
-1202 QGFGVEEFYVEALNA
+1202 QSFGVEEFYVEALNA

-1230 GLHAKFGLKDTS
+1230 GLQAKFGLKDTS
-1242 SYKPRFILNKT
+1242 SYQPRFILNKT

-1445 YDWDKDGYEENPS
+1445 YDWDKDGSEENPS

>member
-1 MKKIMMFGALTYS
+1 MKKIILIIITMLACLLNVPAQAATCDVWGNKDFTVTFNVVGPASNSYVYLEHSGRHPREVLWYNGYEYGNANYYFDEPNLLAGQPYNIRLEHQVSHNSGTLKYYRKFAGESDWQLISTINNVNLKNGKLSLYEQGSPSGLDCDGSLPAPIEPELPSNICQYFPEPIQGMKGYSENKLNVPNKSARVLGWSEDYKSFYTVTNKEDLFYYSSNAQQPNKAQYILAGFDKANVDDARDRLYRSPICGSDTGCDVGNNDGHLEARKASEPTGVPTDFGDHSLSLEAHNIGYKCDNTSLCSATRYS
-14 LLSAQS
+14 L
-20 LAGVMY
+20 
-26 DLTPRWSWSD
+26 
-36 NEYVA
+36 
-41 WNSPCPNN
+41 N
-49 GYYTSNYS
+49 GKS
-57 TYVCTVGVN
+57 G
-66 LNYGDSIVAGP
+66 IE
-77 YVSQLYLDRYSS
+77 
-89 FGGNNTIGSSNRNLS
+89 IKIEK
-104 LNLDRNSFS
+104 NLDRLWVSQNNSPF
-113 ARNLYI
+113 
-119 YGSIDNGG
+119 
-127 YINLTDATVSRFI
+127 
-140 RSSNNDVV
+140 
-148 FDNVNVGESVIAQ
+148 
-161 KHING
+161 
-166 ANSDVGGYVDS
+166 
-177 YAGGV
+177 
-182 TLNNVDVGSYIE
+182 
-194 ARDQIKTTNGDVGGH
+194 DQIKVILPDGTNVRNFRAEAGPRDDLRIVIPQDSTVTFERWEHVGHTKYSFYNNSRINVSGNSVVFSNPIDVTTNYYAT
-209 ISSSHG
+209 I
-215 GIQTVSNSTHLI
+215 
-227 SGYVSAQ
+227 YA
-234 ESIKVTNYRINQYIF
+234 
-249 SEDYVQ
+249 
-255 LNNTNVNGD
+255 
-264 VTSRSSGNP
+264 P
-273 AVEVLNNSSVSG
+273 
-285 DITAKGFIRVS
+285 
-296 DSSVSGDIDN
+296 
-306 TQGRNQSMAIN
+306 
-317 SSQIGG
+317 
-323 DIAAKGYVDVQS
+323 
-335 SQVSGTVSSAN
+335 
-346 EGGRIEHS
+346 
-354 KVKGD
+354 
-359 VNVKEYLHVINNS
+359 
-372 YICGEASS
+372 
-380 SGDGANINNSFVGDD
+380 
-395 VSTKKY
+395 
-401 LHVTNASV
+401 NASV
-409 FGTVSTKNTGMAL
+409 NFQTKSKQFYGF
-422 SGAKILADMKA
+422 ILADTVNFNNPITVHGSVTARHLTMKKN
-433 VGFPNN
+433 VVIQKPD
-439 KYVSISNNSTLC
+439 YS
-451 GQLNSSYYYNG
+451 
-462 NLVAFCGLNDPSCNS
+462 
-477 SQSKGECPVNVSSGS
+477 CPV
-492 GYDDFYEFCGTTP
+492 EP
-505 PDPEPTQCNLLPME
+505 PVQQCNLLPME
-519 TFSSSNVDN
+519 TFSSSIVDN
-528 WSVIGYGSSVK
+528 WSVIGYDSSIK
-539 PHVVNGRFRLNDNR
+539 PQVVNGRFRLNGNR
-553 TRQATASAYNYLFPS
+553 ARQATASAYNYLFPS
-568 DENYLEIEFD
+568 DENYLEVEFD

-620 NHSDEVSHDVEG
+620 NHSGEVSHDVEG

-681 GYKYIKGKQFNQS
+681 GYKYIKGKQFNQP

-745 FNYIPENFRISVTAS
+745 FNYTPENFRISVTAS

-809 ACMDPSCSKTYPSS
+809 ACMDASCSKTYPSS

-928 NTKGQAQYSNQR
+928 NTKGQAQYSNQS

-949 PSQQGGNGENRD
+949 PSQQGGDGENRD

-1006 VYFNKHGKAYFNL
+1006 VYFNKQGKAYFNL

-1132 GTGSVMQT
+1132 GTGSVTQT

-1230 GLHAKFGLKDTS
+1230 GLQAKFGLKDTS
-1242 SYKPRFILNKT
+1242 SYQPRFILNKT

-1286 GSGSSY
+1286 GSGLSY

-1445 YDWDKDGYEENPS
+1445 YDWDKDGSEENPS

>member
-1 MKKIMMFGALTYS
+1 MK
-14 LLSAQS
+14 
-20 LAGVMY
+20 
-26 DLTPRWSWSD
+26 
-36 NEYVA
+36 
-41 WNSPCPNN
+41 
-49 GYYTSNYS
+49 
-57 TYVCTVGVN
+57 
-66 LNYGDSIVAGP
+66 
-77 YVSQLYLDRYSS
+77 
-89 FGGNNTIGSSNRNLS
+89 LS
-104 LNLDRNSFS
+104 LNNKFIPFILLFTFLVTNSVRASSDTITINDFPFVAQGHGNGNNFCNGYGNASYLKVYNEATIWGTEGLDLNFC
-113 ARNLYI
+113 
-119 YGSIDNGG
+119 YGFQYMSETSCD
-127 YINLTDATVSRFI
+127 
-140 RSSNNDVV
+140 NNDGSLRKC
-148 FDNVNVGESVIAQ
+148 NVSFQ
-161 KHING
+161 QLSPKK
-166 ANSDVGGYVDS
+166 
-177 YAGGV
+177 
-182 TLNNVDVGSYIE
+182 LKPFKE
-194 ARDQIKTTNGDVGGH
+194 AT
-209 ISSSHG
+209 
-215 GIQTVSNSTHLI
+215 
-227 SGYVSAQ
+227 
-234 ESIKVTNYRINQYIF
+234 
-249 SEDYVQ
+249 
-255 LNNTNVNGD
+255 
-264 VTSRSSGNP
+264 GNK
-273 AVEVLNNSSVSG
+273 NIYCN
-285 DITAKGFIRVS
+285 
-296 DSSVSGDIDN
+296 
-306 TQGRNQSMAIN
+306 
-317 SSQIGG
+317 
-323 DIAAKGYVDVQS
+323 
-335 SQVSGTVSSAN
+335 SSAN
-346 EGGRIEHS
+346 IYRENIKSFNGYQNCNAWFSSPLHKIKKMNMYDSSTVHFFSGEYWIDKLTMQNSS
-354 KVKGD
+354 KIVIHG
-359 VNVKEYLHVINNS
+359 NVKIHLKNEAEFNGASIEYADENSQLIFVSRDSITLNDSYWPVHKSSTLEGYFYADEDISLHNGSVILGKVNSRILTLTDSSKINN
-372 YICGEASS
+372 E
-380 SGDGANINNSFVGDD
+380 NIIP
-395 VSTKKY
+395 K
-401 LHVTNASV
+401 
-409 FGTVSTKNTGMAL
+409 
-422 SGAKILADMKA
+422 
-433 VGFPNN
+433 
-439 KYVSISNNSTLC
+439 
-451 GQLNSSYYYNG
+451 
-462 NLVAFCGLNDPSCNS
+462 
-477 SQSKGECPVNVSSGS
+477 
-492 GYDDFYEFCGTTP
+492 
-505 PDPEPTQCNLLPME
+505 QCEYLPME
-519 TFSSSNVDN
+519 DFNANDISN
-528 WSVIGYGSSVK
+528 WSVIGFGQSIKPTPSGERFVLNSSQK
-539 PHVVNGRFRLNDNR
+539 D
-553 TRQATASAYNYLFPS
+553 QATASAYNYLFPS
-568 DENYLEIEFD
+568 KDNYLEVEFD
-578 HFAYGGGYNGADG
+578 HYAHSGSGADG
-591 VALVISDANVPPQT
+591 VALVLSDANVPPQT
-605 GAFGGPLGYGMKLHK
+605 GAFGGPLGYGVKP
-620 NHSDEVSHDVEG
+620 NIQG
-632 FAGGWLGIGIDEYG
+632 FAGGWLGFGIDEYG
-646 NFYREGGENLASHGS
+646 NYSREGSFEDSHYRPGFKPNTVAIRGS
-661 ANSVGVRGAGIKD
+661 GIK
-674 NNGKWLK
+674 NGSGQWMG
-681 GYKYIKGKQFNQS
+681 GYRYIKGNHNVGD
-694 LDNRSST
+694 LDRRRDPN
-701 PHRYKVILNSRNSG
+701 HRYKVIIDSKQQG
-715 AITLSVQRKVGVN
+715 KVYITIQRKIGSAN
-728 GQWHTVISN
+728 SWTTLISK
-737 FDVLTEGN
+737 FDVMRGFGQTTP
-745 FNYIPENFRISVTAS
+745 PENFRVSITAS
-760 TGALTNTHEMDNFQV
+760 TGDITNVHEMDNFQV

-809 ACMDPSCSKTYPSS
+809 ACMDASCSKTYPSS

-849 WEGGDRVTFSDS
+849 WEGGDHVTFSDS

-928 NTKGQAQYSNQR
+928 NTKGQAQYSNQS

-949 PSQQGGNGENRD
+949 PSQQGGDGENRD

-1006 VYFNKHGKAYFNL
+1006 VYFNKQGKAYFNL

-1132 GTGSVMQT
+1132 GTGSVTQT

-1182 DEAKGNQWAYPHQ
+1182 DEAKGNQWAYPHK
-1195 ENFAYMK
+1195 ENFAYMG
-1202 QGFGVEEFYVEALNA
+1202 QSFGVEEFYVEALNA

-1230 GLHAKFGLKDTS
+1230 GLQAKFGLKDTS
-1242 SYKPRFILNKT
+1242 SYQPRFILNKT

-1445 YDWDKDGYEENPS
+1445 YDWDKDGSEENPS

>member
-1 MKKIMMFGALTYS
+1 MKKIISIIIPILACLLNAPVQAGTCDVWGNQDFTVTFNVVGPASNSYVYLEHSGSHPREVLWYNGSRYWGASFYFYEPNLLKDQVYNIRLEHQTSGHSGTLKYYRKFAGESDWQLVSTINHVNLKNGKLRLYEQGSPSGLDCSGSTPAPKEPELPDNVCQYFPQPIQGMKGNTENTLNIPNKSARALGWSEEYKSFYTVTNKEELFYYSPNAQKPNKPQYILAGFDKANVDDARDRLYRSPICGSDTGCDVGNNDGHLEARKASEPTGVPTDFGDHSLSLEAHNIGYKCDNTNLCSATRYS
-14 LLSAQS
+14 LNGKSGIEIKIEKNLDS
-20 LAGVMY
+20 LWV
-26 DLTPRWSWSD
+26 SQ
-36 NEYVA
+36 N
-41 WNSPCPNN
+41 NSP
-49 GYYTSNYS
+49 
-57 TYVCTVGVN
+57 
-66 LNYGDSIVAGP
+66 
-77 YVSQLYLDRYSS
+77 
-89 FGGNNTIGSSNRNLS
+89 F
-104 LNLDRNSFS
+104 
-113 ARNLYI
+113 
-119 YGSIDNGG
+119 
-127 YINLTDATVSRFI
+127 
-140 RSSNNDVV
+140 
-148 FDNVNVGESVIAQ
+148 
-161 KHING
+161 
-166 ANSDVGGYVDS
+166 
-177 YAGGV
+177 
-182 TLNNVDVGSYIE
+182 
-194 ARDQIKTTNGDVGGH
+194 DQIKVILPDGTNVRNFRAEAGPRDDLRIVIPQDSTVTFERWEHVGHTKYSFYNNSRINVSGNSVVFSNPIDVTTNYYAT
-209 ISSSHG
+209 I
-215 GIQTVSNSTHLI
+215 
-227 SGYVSAQ
+227 YA
-234 ESIKVTNYRINQYIF
+234 
-249 SEDYVQ
+249 
-255 LNNTNVNGD
+255 
-264 VTSRSSGNP
+264 P
-273 AVEVLNNSSVSG
+273 
-285 DITAKGFIRVS
+285 
-296 DSSVSGDIDN
+296 
-306 TQGRNQSMAIN
+306 
-317 SSQIGG
+317 
-323 DIAAKGYVDVQS
+323 
-335 SQVSGTVSSAN
+335 
-346 EGGRIEHS
+346 
-354 KVKGD
+354 
-359 VNVKEYLHVINNS
+359 
-372 YICGEASS
+372 
-380 SGDGANINNSFVGDD
+380 
-395 VSTKKY
+395 
-401 LHVTNASV
+401 NASV
-409 FGTVSTKNTGMAL
+409 NFQTKSKQFYGF
-422 SGAKILADMKA
+422 ILADTVNFNNPITVHGSVTARHLTMKKN
-433 VGFPNN
+433 VVIQKPD
-439 KYVSISNNSTLC
+439 YS
-451 GQLNSSYYYNG
+451 
-462 NLVAFCGLNDPSCNS
+462 
-477 SQSKGECPVNVSSGS
+477 CPV
-492 GYDDFYEFCGTTP
+492 EP
-505 PDPEPTQCNLLPME
+505 PVQQCNLLPME

-539 PHVVNGRFRLNDNR
+539 PYVVNGRFRLNDNR
-553 TRQATASAYNYLFPS
+553 ARQATASAYNYLFPS
-568 DENYLEIEFD
+568 DENYLEVEFD

-620 NHSDEVSHDVEG
+620 NHSGEVSHDVEG

-745 FNYIPENFRISVTAS
+745 FNYTPENFRISVTAS

-1132 GTGSVMQT
+1132 GTGSVMQS

-1338 RVDLDDVGGNQGS
+1338 RVDLDDIGGNQGS

-1445 YDWDKDGYEENPS
+1445 YDWDKDGSEENPS

>member
-166 ANSDVGGYVDS
+166 TNSDVGGYVDS

-215 GIQTVSNSTHLI
+215 GIQAVSNSAHLI

-359 VNVKEYLHVINNS
+359 VNVKEYLHVIDNS

-519 TFSSSNVDN
+519 DFNANDISN
-528 WSVIGYGSSVK
+528 WSVIGFGQSIK
-539 PHVVNGRFRLNDNR
+539 PTPSGGRFVLNSSQRN
-553 TRQATASAYNYLFPS
+553 QATASAYNYLFPS
-568 DENYLEIEFD
+568 KDNYLEVEFD
-578 HFAYGGGYNGADG
+578 HYAHSGSGADG
-591 VALVISDANVPPQT
+591 VALVLSDANVPPQT
-605 GAFGGPLGYGMKLHK
+605 GAFGGPLGYGVKP
-620 NHSDEVSHDVEG
+620 NIQG
-632 FAGGWLGIGIDEYG
+632 FAGGWLGFGIDEYG
-646 NFYREGGENLASHGS
+646 NYSREGSFEDSHYRPGFKPNTVAIRGS
-661 ANSVGVRGAGIKD
+661 GIK
-674 NNGKWLK
+674 NGSGQWMG
-681 GYKYIKGKQFNQS
+681 GYRYIKGNHNVGD
-694 LDNRSST
+694 LDRRRDPN
-701 PHRYKVILNSRNSG
+701 HRYKVIIDSKQQG
-715 AITLSVQRKVGVN
+715 KVYITIQRKIGSAN
-728 GQWHTVISN
+728 SWTTLISK
-737 FDVLTEGN
+737 FDVMRGFGQTTP
-745 FNYIPENFRISVTAS
+745 PENFRVSITAS
-760 TGALTNTHEMDNFQV
+760 TGDITNVHEMDNFQV

-809 ACMDPSCSKTYPSS
+809 ACMDASCSKTYPSS

-928 NTKGQAQYSNQR
+928 NTKGQAQYSNQS

-949 PSQQGGNGENRD
+949 PSQQGGDGENRD

-1006 VYFNKHGKAYFNL
+1006 VYFNKQGKAYFNL

-1132 GTGSVMQT
+1132 GTGSVTQT

-1182 DEAKGNQWAYPHQ
+1182 DEAKGNQWAYPHK
-1195 ENFAYMK
+1195 ENFAYMG
-1202 QGFGVEEFYVEALNA
+1202 QSFGVEEFYVEALNA

-1230 GLHAKFGLKDTS
+1230 GLQAKFGLKDTS
-1242 SYKPRFILNKT
+1242 SYQPRFILNKT

-1445 YDWDKDGYEENPS
+1445 YDWDKDGSEENPS

>member
-1 MKKIMMFGALTYS
+1 MK
-14 LLSAQS
+14 
-20 LAGVMY
+20 
-26 DLTPRWSWSD
+26 
-36 NEYVA
+36 
-41 WNSPCPNN
+41 
-49 GYYTSNYS
+49 
-57 TYVCTVGVN
+57 
-66 LNYGDSIVAGP
+66 
-77 YVSQLYLDRYSS
+77 
-89 FGGNNTIGSSNRNLS
+89 LS
-104 LNLDRNSFS
+104 LNNKFIPFILLFTFLVTNSVRASSDTITINDFPFVAQGHGNGNNFCNGYGNASYLKVYNEATIWGTEGLDLNFC
-113 ARNLYI
+113 
-119 YGSIDNGG
+119 YGFQYMSETSCD
-127 YINLTDATVSRFI
+127 
-140 RSSNNDVV
+140 NNDGSLRKC
-148 FDNVNVGESVIAQ
+148 NVSFQ
-161 KHING
+161 QLSPKK
-166 ANSDVGGYVDS
+166 
-177 YAGGV
+177 
-182 TLNNVDVGSYIE
+182 LKPFKE
-194 ARDQIKTTNGDVGGH
+194 AT
-209 ISSSHG
+209 
-215 GIQTVSNSTHLI
+215 
-227 SGYVSAQ
+227 
-234 ESIKVTNYRINQYIF
+234 
-249 SEDYVQ
+249 
-255 LNNTNVNGD
+255 
-264 VTSRSSGNP
+264 GNK
-273 AVEVLNNSSVSG
+273 NIYCN
-285 DITAKGFIRVS
+285 
-296 DSSVSGDIDN
+296 
-306 TQGRNQSMAIN
+306 
-317 SSQIGG
+317 
-323 DIAAKGYVDVQS
+323 
-335 SQVSGTVSSAN
+335 SSAN
-346 EGGRIEHS
+346 IYRENIKSFNGYQNCNAWFSSPLHKIKKMNMYDSSTVHFFSGEYWIDKLTMQNSS
-354 KVKGD
+354 KIVIHG
-359 VNVKEYLHVINNS
+359 NVKIHLKNEAEFNGASIEYADENSQLIFVSRDSITLNDSYWPVHKSSTLEGYFYADEDISLHNGSVILGKVNSRILTLTDSSKINN
-372 YICGEASS
+372 E
-380 SGDGANINNSFVGDD
+380 NIIP
-395 VSTKKY
+395 K
-401 LHVTNASV
+401 
-409 FGTVSTKNTGMAL
+409 
-422 SGAKILADMKA
+422 
-433 VGFPNN
+433 
-439 KYVSISNNSTLC
+439 
-451 GQLNSSYYYNG
+451 
-462 NLVAFCGLNDPSCNS
+462 
-477 SQSKGECPVNVSSGS
+477 
-492 GYDDFYEFCGTTP
+492 
-505 PDPEPTQCNLLPME
+505 QCEYLPME
-519 TFSSSNVDN
+519 DFNANDISN
-528 WSVIGYGSSVK
+528 WSVIGFGQSIKPTPSGDRFVLNSSQK
-539 PHVVNGRFRLNDNR
+539 D
-553 TRQATASAYNYLFPS
+553 QATASAYNYLFPS
-568 DENYLEIEFD
+568 KDNYLEVEFD
-578 HFAYGGGYNGADG
+578 HYAHSGSGADG
-591 VALVISDANVPPQT
+591 VALVLSDANVPPQT
-605 GAFGGPLGYGMKLHK
+605 GAFGGPLGYGVKP
-620 NHSDEVSHDVEG
+620 NIQG
-632 FAGGWLGIGIDEYG
+632 FAGGWLGFGIDEYG
-646 NFYREGGENLASHGS
+646 NYSREGSFEDSHYRPGFKPNTVAIRGS
-661 ANSVGVRGAGIKD
+661 GIK
-674 NNGKWLK
+674 NGSGQWMG
-681 GYKYIKGKQFNQS
+681 GYRYIKGNHNVGD
-694 LDNRSST
+694 LDRRRDPN
-701 PHRYKVILNSRNSG
+701 HRYKVIIDSKQQG
-715 AITLSVQRKVGVN
+715 KVYITIQRKIGSAN
-728 GQWHTVISN
+728 SWTTLISK
-737 FDVLTEGN
+737 FDVMRGFGQTTP
-745 FNYIPENFRISVTAS
+745 PENFRVSITAS
-760 TGALTNTHEMDNFQV
+760 TGDITNVHEMDNFQV

-809 ACMDPSCSKTYPSS
+809 ACMDASCSKTYPSS

-849 WEGGDRVTFSDS
+849 WEGGDHVTFSDS

-928 NTKGQAQYSNQR
+928 NTKGQAQYSNQS

-949 PSQQGGNGENRD
+949 PSQQGGDGENRD

-992 NEVTVGTNTVEVAD
+992 KEVTVGTNTVEVAD
-1006 VYFNKHGKAYFNL
+1006 VYFNKQGKAYFNL

-1132 GTGSVMQT
+1132 GTGSVTQT

-1182 DEAKGNQWAYPHQ
+1182 DEAKGNQWAYPHK
-1195 ENFAYMK
+1195 ENFAYMG
-1202 QGFGVEEFYVEALNA
+1202 QSFGVEEFYVEALNA

-1230 GLHAKFGLKDTS
+1230 GLQAKFGLKDTS
-1242 SYKPRFILNKT
+1242 SYQPRFILNKT

-1445 YDWDKDGYEENPS
+1445 YDWDKDGSEENPS

>member
-1 MKKIMMFGALTYS
+1 M
-14 LLSAQS
+14 
-20 LAGVMY
+20 
-26 DLTPRWSWSD
+26 
-36 NEYVA
+36 
-41 WNSPCPNN
+41 
-49 GYYTSNYS
+49 
-57 TYVCTVGVN
+57 
-66 LNYGDSIVAGP
+66 
-77 YVSQLYLDRYSS
+77 
-89 FGGNNTIGSSNRNLS
+89 
-104 LNLDRNSFS
+104 
-113 ARNLYI
+113 
-119 YGSIDNGG
+119 
-127 YINLTDATVSRFI
+127 TDATVSRFI

-215 GIQTVSNSTHLI
+215 GIQAVSNSAHLI

-519 TFSSSNVDN
+519 DFNANDISN
-528 WSVIGYGSSVK
+528 WSVIGFGQSIK
-539 PHVVNGRFRLNDNR
+539 PTPSGGRFVLNSSQIN
-553 TRQATASAYNYLFPS
+553 QATASAYNYLFPS
-568 DENYLEIEFD
+568 KDNYLEVEFD
-578 HFAYGGGYNGADG
+578 HYAHSGSGADG
-591 VALVISDANVPPQT
+591 VALVLSDANVPPQT
-605 GAFGGPLGYGMKLHK
+605 GAFGGPLGYGVKP
-620 NHSDEVSHDVEG
+620 NIQG
-632 FAGGWLGIGIDEYG
+632 FAGGWLGFGIDEYG
-646 NFYREGGENLASHGS
+646 NYSREGSFEDSHYRPGFKPNTVAIRGS
-661 ANSVGVRGAGIKD
+661 GIK
-674 NNGKWLK
+674 NGSGQWMG
-681 GYKYIKGKQFNQS
+681 GYRYIKGNHNVGD
-694 LDNRSST
+694 LDRRRDPN
-701 PHRYKVILNSRNSG
+701 HRYKVIIDSKQQG
-715 AITLSVQRKVGVN
+715 KVYITIQRKIGSAN
-728 GQWHTVISN
+728 SWTTLISK
-737 FDVLTEGN
+737 FDVMRGFGQTTP
-745 FNYIPENFRISVTAS
+745 PENFRVSITAS
-760 TGALTNTHEMDNFQV
+760 TGDITNVHEMDDFQV

-809 ACMDPSCSKTYPSS
+809 ACMNDSCSKTYPAS
-823 VLSSNPGATVDPVTV
+823 VLSSNPGASIDPVTV
-838 SLLPQSDSLVA
+838 SLLPQSSSVVK
-849 WEGGDRVTFSDS
+849 WEGGDSVTFSDS
-861 VSLKLQAFQSGSAKL
+861 ISLKLQAYQSGSAKL
-876 GIASSSVPQFGFD
+876 GIASSSVPQFGFE

-898 PLSEQNCNIVFNSA
+898 ALSEQNCNILFNSA
-912 ALGVTVPDKV
+912 ALGVNIPDKV

-928 NTKGQAQYSNQR
+928 TDGTPLYGIENR
-940 SPYLEFCSS
+940 PYLEFCSA
-949 PSQQGGNGENRD
+949 PSQQDGAGEYRD
-961 VQLSI
+961 VIFSV
-966 ERIEPTSNAVSVPA
+966 ERVEPEKNAVQVET
-980 YVSFKKRDGSFS
+980 YVSFLKEDGKFS
-992 NEVTVGTNTVEVAD
+992 EEVAIDNKASKEIDD
-1006 VYFNKHGKAYFNL
+1006 VYFDSKGKAYFNL
-1019 KYPEAGKVALKAKIK
+1019 RYPEAGKVALKAKIK
-1034 DEKDSL
+1034 GEKDSL

-1049 AYLKLTVDGGLCGS
+1049 AYLQLTVDGGLCGAS
-1063 GSCSQKLVAAGEE
+1063 DSCDKSFVAAGEP

-1092 AQNYQQSGLTIS
+1092 AQNYQQSGLTVS
-1104 HKVSYPQFDS
+1104 HNVTYPAADAAVS
-1114 AIPGTLGTTTYDH
+1114 GTLGTTAYDH
-1127 INLTN
+1127 LNLTK
-1132 GTGSVMQT
+1132 GTGSFEQT
-1140 VSEVGAFDF
+1140 ISEVGAFEF

-1160 KAFTITPAEE
+1160 KSFAITPAKEV
-1170 NIGRFYPKYFRV
+1170 IGRFYPKYFRI
-1182 DEAKGNQWAYPHQ
+1182 DEVKNNQWAYPNGQ
-1195 ENFAYMK
+1195 SFTYME
-1202 QGFGVEEFYVEALNA
+1202 QAFGAKEFYVEALNA
-1217 DKGALTNY
+1217 DKGAVTNY
-1225 AFFSS
+1225 AFFSD
-1230 GLHAKFGLKDTS
+1230 GLHARFGLKDTS
-1242 SYKPRFILNKT
+1242 SYEARFSSNKT
-1253 YTGTWVNNGA
+1253 YSGTWLNNGT
-1263 AYVTSRSLGKFTG
+1263 AYVTSRSLGKFAG
-1276 STTDGLELLK
+1276 STTDGLVFSK
-1286 GSGSSY
+1286 GSGASY

-1297 NFNENAKDTAISIK
+1297 NLYENAKDTTISIK
-1311 SADDNKDPVSIDGS
+1311 GISANSDPVSIDGND
-1325 EGLLPTQPDIRFG
+1325 GVLTTQPDIRFG
-1338 RVDLDDVGGNQGS
+1338 RIDLDDVGGNQGS
-1351 TLRVPLRVEY
+1351 VLHVPLRVEY
-1361 WNGSRFIANPNDSQ
+1361 WNGSRFIANPNDNQ
-1375 TDVTGVK
+1375 TDVKGVT
-1382 AKQEHIW
+1382 AAERHIW
-1389 PKGDNAKPKDVT
+1389 PTGADADPKAVT
-1401 LGAGGEVASG
+1401 LGAGGEVSSG
-1411 HSRSVTAK
+1411 SSRSVTATQ
-1419 EAEPYRQQTRV
+1419 AEPYRQQTRV
-1430 WLNLEGGGNSLPWLK
+1430 WLDLDDSTNGLPWLK
-1445 YDWDKDGYEENPS
+1445 YDWVKELAGKKTVEENPS

>member
-1 MKKIMMFGALTYS
+1 MKKIILIMITMLACLLNVPAQAATCDVWGNKDFTVTFNVVGPASNSYVYLEHSGHHPREVLWYNGYKYWGARFYFYEPNLLKDQVYNIRLEHQANGRSGTLKYYRKFAGESDWQLISTMNNVNLKNGKLSLYEQGSPSELDCDGGLPAPIEPELPSNICQYFPEPIQGMKGYS
-14 LLSAQS
+14 ANTLNVPNKSARALGWSEDYKSFYTVTNKEDLFYYSSNAQQPNKAQYI
-20 LAGVMY
+20 LAGFDKANINDARDRLY
-26 DLTPRWSWSD
+26 R
-36 NEYVA
+36 
-41 WNSPCPNN
+41 SPVC
-49 GYYTSNYS
+49 GSN
-57 TYVCTVGVN
+57 TGC
-66 LNYGDSIVAGP
+66 
-77 YVSQLYLDRYSS
+77 
-89 FGGNNTIGSSNRNLS
+89 
-104 LNLDRNSFS
+104 
-113 ARNLYI
+113 
-119 YGSIDNGG
+119 
-127 YINLTDATVSRFI
+127 
-140 RSSNNDVV
+140 
-148 FDNVNVGESVIAQ
+148 
-161 KHING
+161 
-166 ANSDVGGYVDS
+166 DVGNKDGH
-177 YAGGV
+177 
-182 TLNNVDVGSYIE
+182 IE
-194 ARDQIKTTNGDVGGH
+194 ARKASEPLGVPTNFGYSSLTLRGNDIEYQCSRTGLCSTTRYNIDGKSGIEVRIKSNLDSLWVSQYSSPSEQVKVILPDGTNIRSFKAESGSRDDLQIV
-209 ISSSHG
+209 IP
-215 GIQTVSNSTHLI
+215 QNST
-227 SGYVSAQ
+227 
-234 ESIKVTNYRINQYIF
+234 VTFGSWEHVGHTKYSFYNNSRINVSGSSVVF
-249 SEDYVQ
+249 S
-255 LNNTNVNGD
+255 NPID
-264 VTSRSSGNP
+264 VTTSYYATIYAPNATVNFQTRS
-273 AVEVLNNSSVSG
+273 E
-285 DITAKGFIRVS
+285 KFYGF
-296 DSSVSGDIDN
+296 
-306 TQGRNQSMAIN
+306 
-317 SSQIGG
+317 
-323 DIAAKGYVDVQS
+323 
-335 SQVSGTVSSAN
+335 
-346 EGGRIEHS
+346 
-354 KVKGD
+354 
-359 VNVKEYLHVINNS
+359 
-372 YICGEASS
+372 
-380 SGDGANINNSFVGDD
+380 
-395 VSTKKY
+395 
-401 LHVTNASV
+401 
-409 FGTVSTKNTGMAL
+409 
-422 SGAKILADMKA
+422 ILADTVNFNNPITVYGSVTARHLTMKKR
-433 VGFPNN
+433 VVIQKPD
-439 KYVSISNNSTLC
+439 YS
-451 GQLNSSYYYNG
+451 
-462 NLVAFCGLNDPSCNS
+462 
-477 SQSKGECPVNVSSGS
+477 CPV
-492 GYDDFYEFCGTTP
+492 EP
-505 PDPEPTQCNLLPME
+505 PVQQCNLLPME
-519 TFSSSNVDN
+519 DFNANDISN
-528 WSVIGYGSSVK
+528 WSVIGFGQSIK
-539 PHVVNGRFRLNDNR
+539 PTPSGGRFVLNSSQRN
-553 TRQATASAYNYLFPS
+553 QATASAYNYLFPS
-568 DENYLEIEFD
+568 KDNYLEVEFD
-578 HFAYGGGYNGADG
+578 HYAHSGSGADG
-591 VALVISDANVPPQT
+591 VALVLSDANVPPQT
-605 GAFGGPLGYGMKLHK
+605 GAFGGPLGYGVKP
-620 NHSDEVSHDVEG
+620 NIQG
-632 FAGGWLGIGIDEYG
+632 FAGGWLGFGIDEYG
-646 NFYREGGENLASHGS
+646 NYSREGSFEDSHYRPGFKPNTVAIRGS
-661 ANSVGVRGAGIKD
+661 GIK
-674 NNGKWLK
+674 NGSGQWMG
-681 GYKYIKGKQFNQS
+681 GYRYIKGNHNVGD
-694 LDNRSST
+694 LDRRRDPN
-701 PHRYKVILNSRNSG
+701 HRYKVIIDSKQQG
-715 AITLSVQRKVGVN
+715 KVYITIQRKIGSAN
-728 GQWHTVISN
+728 SWTTLISK
-737 FDVLTEGN
+737 FDVMRGFGQTTP
-745 FNYIPENFRISVTAS
+745 PENFRVSITAS
-760 TGALTNTHEMDNFQV
+760 TGDITNVHEMDNFQV

-849 WEGGDRVTFSDS
+849 WEGGDSVTFSDF

-928 NTKGQAQYSNQR
+928 NTKGQAQYSNQS

-949 PSQQGGNGENRD
+949 PSQQGGGGENRD

-1006 VYFNKHGKAYFNL
+1006 VYFNKQGKAYFNL

-1132 GTGSVMQT
+1132 GTGSVTQT

-1182 DEAKGNQWAYPHQ
+1182 DEAKGNQWAYPHK
-1195 ENFAYMK
+1195 ENFAYMG
-1202 QGFGVEEFYVEALNA
+1202 QSFGVEEFYVEALNA

-1230 GLHAKFGLKDTS
+1230 GLQAKFGLKDTS
-1242 SYKPRFILNKT
+1242 SYQPRFILNKT

-1325 EGLLPTQPDIRFG
+1325 EGVLPTQPDIRFG

-1445 YDWDKDGYEENPS
+1445 YDWDKDGSEENPS

>member
-1 MKKIMMFGALTYS
+1 MKKIILIIITMLACLLNVPAQAATCDVWGNKDFTVTFNVVGPASNSYVYLEHSGRHPREVLWYNGYEYGNANYYFDEPNLLAGQPYNIRLEHQVSHNSGTLKYYRKFAGESDWQLISTINNVNLKNGKLSLYEQGSPSGLDCDGSLPAPIEPELPSNICQYFPEPIQGMKGYSENTLNVPNKSARVLGWSEDYKSFYTVTNKEDLFYYSSNAQQPNKAQYILAGFDKANVDDARDRLYRSPICGSDTGCDVGNNDGHLEARKASEPTGVPTDFGDHSLSLEAHNIGYKCDNTSLCSATRYS
-14 LLSAQS
+14 L
-20 LAGVMY
+20 
-26 DLTPRWSWSD
+26 
-36 NEYVA
+36 
-41 WNSPCPNN
+41 N
-49 GYYTSNYS
+49 GKS
-57 TYVCTVGVN
+57 G
-66 LNYGDSIVAGP
+66 IE
-77 YVSQLYLDRYSS
+77 
-89 FGGNNTIGSSNRNLS
+89 IKIEK
-104 LNLDRNSFS
+104 NLDRLWVSQNNSPF
-113 ARNLYI
+113 
-119 YGSIDNGG
+119 
-127 YINLTDATVSRFI
+127 
-140 RSSNNDVV
+140 
-148 FDNVNVGESVIAQ
+148 
-161 KHING
+161 
-166 ANSDVGGYVDS
+166 
-177 YAGGV
+177 
-182 TLNNVDVGSYIE
+182 
-194 ARDQIKTTNGDVGGH
+194 DQIKVILPDGTNVRNFRAEAGPRDDLRIVIPQDSTVTFERWEHVGHTKYSFYNNSRINVSGNSVVFSNPIDVTTNYYAT
-209 ISSSHG
+209 I
-215 GIQTVSNSTHLI
+215 
-227 SGYVSAQ
+227 YA
-234 ESIKVTNYRINQYIF
+234 
-249 SEDYVQ
+249 
-255 LNNTNVNGD
+255 
-264 VTSRSSGNP
+264 P
-273 AVEVLNNSSVSG
+273 
-285 DITAKGFIRVS
+285 
-296 DSSVSGDIDN
+296 
-306 TQGRNQSMAIN
+306 
-317 SSQIGG
+317 
-323 DIAAKGYVDVQS
+323 
-335 SQVSGTVSSAN
+335 
-346 EGGRIEHS
+346 
-354 KVKGD
+354 
-359 VNVKEYLHVINNS
+359 
-372 YICGEASS
+372 
-380 SGDGANINNSFVGDD
+380 
-395 VSTKKY
+395 
-401 LHVTNASV
+401 NASV
-409 FGTVSTKNTGMAL
+409 NFQTKSKQFYGF
-422 SGAKILADMKA
+422 ILADTVNFNNPITVYGSVTARHLTMKKR
-433 VGFPNN
+433 VVIQKPD
-439 KYVSISNNSTLC
+439 YS
-451 GQLNSSYYYNG
+451 
-462 NLVAFCGLNDPSCNS
+462 
-477 SQSKGECPVNVSSGS
+477 CPV
-492 GYDDFYEFCGTTP
+492 EP
-505 PDPEPTQCNLLPME
+505 PVQQCNLLPME

-528 WSVIGYGSSVK
+528 WSVIGYDSSIK
-539 PHVVNGRFRLNDNR
+539 PQVVNGRFRLNGNR
-553 TRQATASAYNYLFPS
+553 ARQATASAYNYLFPS
-568 DENYLEIEFD
+568 DENYLEVEFD

-620 NHSDEVSHDVEG
+620 NHSGEVSHDVEG

-681 GYKYIKGKQFNQS
+681 GYKYIKGKQFNQP

-745 FNYIPENFRISVTAS
+745 FNYTPENFRISVTAS

-809 ACMDPSCSKTYPSS
+809 ACMDASCSKTYPSS

-849 WEGGDRVTFSDS
+849 WEGGDHVTFSDS

-928 NTKGQAQYSNQR
+928 NTKGQAQYSNQS

-949 PSQQGGNGENRD
+949 PSQQGGDGENRD

-1006 VYFNKHGKAYFNL
+1006 VYFNKQGKAYFNL

-1132 GTGSVMQT
+1132 GTGSVTQT

-1230 GLHAKFGLKDTS
+1230 GLQAKFGLKDTS
-1242 SYKPRFILNKT
+1242 SYQPRFILNKT

-1297 NFNENAKDTAISIK
+1297 NFNENAKDTEISIK

-1445 YDWDKDGYEENPS
+1445 YDWDKDGSEENPS